1 MTSETTATTLT
12 IAGKR
17 SFLGKLWA
25 LSWPYFWSEERW
37 IARGLLAVVTA
48 LSLGLVYINVQ
59 FNYWNNDFYNTLQNK
74 DLAEFWKQLWKF
86 CYLAAAYI
94 VVAVY
99 YIYLRQMMQIRWRR
113 WMTRDLFSKWLADRS
128 YYHLQLKSDG
138 ADNPEQRIEADVA
151 QFTNSSLVLS
161 LDLMNSVVSL
171 VTFIIILWTL
181 SGPLSFALAGHQINI
196 PGYMVWAALLYSLVG
211 TVFTYWIG
219 RPLIQINFLL
229 QKFGASFR
237 FNMTR
242 LRENAESVAFY
253 GGEEIE
259 KRGLSTAFEHIWD
272 TWWRLMRRQKRL
284 TWFTAG
290 FGQLANIFPILV
302 VSPRY
307 FAGTIQLGGIFQTAS
322 AFGQVQGAL
331 SWFVDNF
338 TSSTDNNLAS
348 WKATVDRLTSFVDA
362 VAATKG
368 VQSGIAVSKQPE
380 GRIRVI
386 DLELSLPDGRVLLE
400 ALTTDIEA
408 GTRMIVAGPSGSGK
422 TTLFRALAGL
432 WPFGSG
438 SVQSPEGARALFLPQ
453 RPYLPIGTLR
463 AALTYPARAE
473 DHPTEVLQAVLRD
486 VKLEHLVDR
495 LDEEG
500 NWSMAL
506 SVGEQQRLAIARA
519 LLLKPDWLFLDEAT
533 AALDEANEQLMYSL
547 IAERLPNV
555 TMLSIAHR
563 PAVARYHRTRLTI
576 TPETR
581 MAEMSTITAS

>member
-1 MTSETTATTLT
+1 MPSNTPATTLA
-12 IAGKR
+12 IARKQT
-17 SFLGKLWA
+17 FLGKLWA
-25 LSWPYFWSEERW
+25 LTWPYFWSEERW
-37 IARGLLAVVTA
+37 IARGLLAVVVA

-113 WMTRDLFSKWLADRS
+113 WMTRDLVAKWLADRS

-138 ADNPEQRIEADVA
+138 ADNPEQRIEADVT

-171 VTFIIILWTL
+171 VTFVVILWTL
-181 SGPLSFALAGHQINI
+181 SGPLSFTLIGQEISI
-196 PGYMVWAALLYSLVG
+196 PGYMVWAALLYSLAG
-211 TVFTYWIG
+211 TLLTYWIG
-219 RPLIQINFLL
+219 RPLVQINFLL

-237 FNMTR
+237 FNMAR

-253 GGEEIE
+253 GGEEVE
-259 KRGLSTAFEHIWD
+259 KRGLSAAFDSIWGN
-272 TWWRLMRRQKRL
+272 WWRLMRQQKRL

-322 AFGQVQGAL
+322 AFGQVQGSL

-338 TSSTDNNLAS
+338 TNLAE
-348 WKATVDRLTSFVDA
+348 WKATVDRLTGFVDA
-362 VAATKG
+362 VAATKDIKA
-368 VQSGIAVSKQPE
+368 GIAASKHPE
-380 GRIRVI
+380 GRIRVT
-386 DLELSLPDGRVLLE
+386 DLELALPDGRVLLE
-400 ALTTDIEA
+400 SLSADIESGA
-408 GTRMIVAGPSGSGK
+408 SIMVSGPSGSGK

-438 SVQSPEGARALFLPQ
+438 SVQSPADTKALFLPQ
-453 RPYLPIGTLR
+453 RPYLPIGSLR
-463 AALTYPARAE
+463 QAIVYPGKAE
-473 DHPTEVLQAVLRD
+473 DFSDDALRTILCD
-486 VKLEHLVDR
+486 VKLGHLSER

-506 SVGEQQRLAIARA
+506 SIGEQQRLAIARA

-533 AALDEANEQLMYSL
+533 AALDEANEQLMYTL
-547 IAERLPNV
+547 IAARLPNA
-555 TMLSIAHR
+555 TLLSIAHR

-576 TPETR
+576 LPETR
-581 MAEMSTITAS
+581 TAEISTLTA

>member
-1 MTSETTATTLT
+1 MTSETTATTLA

-17 SFLGKLWA
+17 TFLGKLWA

-37 IARGLLAVVTA
+37 VARGLLAVVTA

-86 CYLAAAYI
+86 GYLAVAYI

-113 WMTRDLFSKWLADRS
+113 WMTRDLLSKWLADRS
-128 YYHLQLKSDG
+128 YYHLQLKDRG

-151 QFTNSSLVLS
+151 QFTSSSLILS

-171 VTFIIILWTL
+171 VTFIVILWTL
-181 SGPLSFALAGHQINI
+181 SGPLAFTLAGHEISI
-196 PGYMVWAALLYSLVG
+196 PGYMVWAALLYSIVG
-211 TVFTYWIG
+211 TFLTYWIG
-219 RPLIQINFLL
+219 RPLVQINFLL

-237 FNMTR
+237 FSMTR

-253 GGEEIE
+253 GGEESE
-259 KRGLSTAFEHIWD
+259 QRGLAAKFNDIWD
-272 TWWRLMRRQKRL
+272 NWWRLMRRQKRL

-290 FGQLANIFPILV
+290 FNQLANIFPILV
-302 VSPRY
+302 VAPRY
-307 FAGTIQLGGIFQTAS
+307 FAGTMQLGGIFQTAS

-331 SWFVDNF
+331 SWFVGAF
-338 TSSTDNNLAS
+338 TDLAE
-348 WKATVDRLTSFVDA
+348 WKATVDRLTGFVDA
-362 VAATKG
+362 VVGTKN
-368 VQSGIAVSKQPE
+368 VKSGIAVSKQPAS
-380 GRIRVI
+380 RIRLT
-386 DLELSLPDGRVLLE
+386 DLELSLPDGRVLVE
-400 ALTTDIEA
+400 ALTTDIETGA
-408 GTRMIVAGPSGSGK
+408 HIVVAGPSGSGK

-438 SVQSPEGARALFLPQ
+438 SVESPAGARALFLPQ

-463 AALTYPARAE
+463 AAIAYPAKAE
-473 DHPTEVLQAVLRD
+473 GFSTETLQAVLRD
-486 VKLEHLVDR
+486 VKLEQLSTR

-533 AALDEANEQLMYSL
+533 AALDEANEHLMYGL

-563 PAVARYHRTRLTI
+563 PGVARYHRTRLTI

-581 MAEMSTITAS
+581 RAELSAQPA